1 MLHHREGGSMI
12 KLRLVGARSY
22 SNRDKIRCLQ
32 GEVIEIED
40 TKKAEYLLKTGL
52 FEKVEEKASKR

>member
-1 MLHHREGGSMI
+1 MI